1 MTDDSDLQGLNAYD
15 LFDREADRLYRYFT
29 SIDDD
34 ATWSRQSGCTAWT
47 VRDML
52 GHLRADEDYFQ
63 SCAAGRV
70 AEFMQGMGERGATD
84 LETGNQLGVDTY
96 AGRPA
101 GEVIEEWRT
110 INADTR
116 KQFRERDGGDVDT
129 AVGAYPARWQA
140 FHLAQELATHADDI
154 GVPVMADEEPA
165 RTNWRA
171 AVDRFALMEA
181 KSDVKVQAAGDST
194 RYEFDDKTGT
204 IPNRDFVD
212 AVGGRLAANHPID
225 PDVRAKLCATP

>member
-1 MTDDSDLQGLNAYD
+1 MTDDRDLQGLNAYD
-15 LFDREADRLYRYFT
+15 LFDQEAERLYRFFA
-29 SIDDD
+29 SIDD
-34 ATWSRQSGCTAWT
+34 TIWKRPSGCTAWT

-63 SCAAGRV
+63 AGLDGRV
-70 AEFMQGMGERGATD
+70 AEYMQGMGERGATD

-96 AGRPA
+96 AGAPA
-101 GEVIEEWRT
+101 GELIEEWRAV
-110 INADTR
+110 NADTR
-116 KQFRERDGGDVDT
+116 QRFRERDGGDVDT

-154 GVPVMADEEPA
+154 GVPVAPREEPA

-171 AVDRFALMEA
+171 CVDRFALMEA
-181 KSDVKVQAAGDST
+181 KSDVKVAASGDST

-204 IPNRDFVD
+204 IANGDFVD
-212 AVGGRLAANHPID
+212 AVGGRLRPDHPID
-225 PDVRAKLCATP
+225 PIVRAKLCATP